1 MKKFL
6 GVIISAGTAV
16 LFGIIGILG
25 CVAMQ
30 DVPEGAKLLFVLV
43 PVVSIVGGFGGAII
57 FGLNTLKS
65 FFTTKTIDKK

>member
-6 GVIISAGTAV
+6 GVIISASAAV

-25 CVAMQ
+25 CVVMQ
-30 DVPEGAKLLFVLV
+30 DVPEGLKLSHVLL
-43 PVVSIVGGFGGAII
+43 PVVSIIGGFGGAII